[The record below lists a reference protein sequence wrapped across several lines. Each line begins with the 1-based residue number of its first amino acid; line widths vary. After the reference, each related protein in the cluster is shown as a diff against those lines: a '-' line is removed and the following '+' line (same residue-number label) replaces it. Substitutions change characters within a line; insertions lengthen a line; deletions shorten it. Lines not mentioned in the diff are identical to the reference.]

1 MGRLWRR
8 WRLIIE
14 DAGQDIAEY
23 AVILAVILV
32 VVIGVVKIVGQAT
45 RQNLDKA
52 EDVIQT
58 PGAQE

>member
-1 MGRLWRR
+1 MRKLWRR
-8 WRLIIE
+8 WRPFIE

-45 RQNLDKA
+45 RHNLDKA
-52 EDVIQT
+52 EDAFDAPVH
-58 PGAQE
+58 QE

>member
-1 MGRLWRR
+1 VGRLWRR

>member
-1 MGRLWRR
+1 MRRLWRR

>member
-1 MGRLWRR
+1 MRRLWRR

-58 PGAQE
+58 PGAPD

>member
-1 MGRLWRR
+1 VGRLWRR

-32 VVIGVVKIVGQAT
+32 VVIGVVKIVGQAP

>member
-1 MGRLWRR
+1 VRRLWRR